1 MQPKVGDFLCFAQAR
16 EAIEGKM
23 RGAGAVG
30 AQKNAR
36 HLVVSGRF
44 FSVSRK
50 CALVRAMFLLS
61 FFAVVPNVVAEL
73 LFCGV
78 LSGGSRSSTSIGDVE
93 HDMLRVKN
101 DILYLRCRILFHILR
116 CVCAYF
122 WMNFL
127 PFLT

>member
-50 CALVRAMFLLS
+50 CALVTRDVFI
-61 FFAVVPNVVAEL
+61 
-73 LFCGV
+73 V
-78 LSGGSRSSTSIGDVE
+78 L
-93 HDMLRVKN
+93 
-101 DILYLRCRILFHILR
+101 LRCRSKCRFRAAFLR
-116 CVCAYF
+116 SAARRESCF
-122 WMNFL
+122 RFL
-127 PFLT
+127 